1 MAVPQSIHSLDPALV
16 RRAWPLLRRRG
27 ADTVT
32 RLFVGNLAPATR
44 SEDLRALFATY
55 GPVSA
60 ANVVMDRA
68 SGESRGFGFVELRV
82 ASHAVAALRGLNGSE
97 LMGRS
102 IVVGRA
108 HSRGEVGSRGD
119 ASPGWTVVG
128 AGRNR
133 W

>member
-1 MAVPQSIHSLDPALV
+1 M
-16 RRAWPLLRRRG
+16 
-27 ADTVT
+27 T

-44 SEDLRALFATY
+44 GEDLRAMFATY
-55 GPVSA
+55 GPVTA

-68 SGESRGFGFVELRV
+68 SGESKGFGFVELREP
-82 ASHAVAALRGLNGSE
+82 SHAVAALRGLNGSE

-108 HSRGEVGSRGD
+108 HAREAGRRPD
-119 ASPGWTVVG
+119 ASSGWAVVG
-128 AGRNR
+128 AGRDR

>member
-1 MAVPQSIHSLDPALV
+1 
-16 RRAWPLLRRRG
+16 
-27 ADTVT
+27 VT

-44 SEDLRALFATY
+44 AEDLRALFATY
-55 GPVSA
+55 GPVSTV
-60 ANVVMDRA
+60 NVVMDRA
-68 SGESRGFGFVELRV
+68 SGESKGFGFVELREP
-82 ASHAVAALRGLNGSE
+82 SHAVAALRGLNGSE

-108 HSRGEVGSRGD
+108 HSRGEVGGRSD
-119 ASPGWTVVG
+119 ASPGWAVVG

>member
-1 MAVPQSIHSLDPALV
+1 M
-16 RRAWPLLRRRG
+16 
-27 ADTVT
+27 T
-32 RLFVGNLAPATR
+32 RLFVGNLPLETR
-44 SEDLRALFATY
+44 ADDLRALFATY

-68 SGESRGFGFVELRV
+68 SGESKGFGFVEMRV
-82 ASHAVAALRGLNGSE
+82 PEHAVAALRGLNGRE

-102 IVVGRA
+102 ISVGRA
-108 HSRGEVGSRGD
+108 HSRTDADSRGD
-119 ASPGWTVVG
+119 ASRGWAVVG

>member
-1 MAVPQSIHSLDPALV
+1 M
-16 RRAWPLLRRRG
+16 
-27 ADTVT
+27 T

-44 SEDLRALFATY
+44 AEDLRALFATY

-68 SGESRGFGFVELRV
+68 SGESKGFGFVELSV
-82 ASHAVAALRGLNGSE
+82 PSHAVAALRGLNGSE

-108 HSRGEVGSRGD
+108 HPRSEVGSRGD
-119 ASPGWTVVG
+119 ASPGWAVVG

>member
-16 RRAWPLLRRRG
+16 RRPRRRRRR
-27 ADTVT
+27 AIAVT

-44 SEDLRALFATY
+44 AEDLRALFATY
-55 GPVSA
+55 GPVSTV
-60 ANVVMDRA
+60 NVVMDRA
-68 SGESRGFGFVELRV
+68 SGESKGFGFVELREP
-82 ASHAVAALRGLNGSE
+82 AHAVAALRGLNGSE

-108 HSRGEVGSRGD
+108 HSRGEVGSRSD
-119 ASPGWTVVG
+119 ASPGWAVVG

>member
-1 MAVPQSIHSLDPALV
+1 M
-16 RRAWPLLRRRG
+16 
-27 ADTVT
+27 T

-44 SEDLRALFATY
+44 AEDLQALFATY
-55 GPVSA
+55 GPVSSV
-60 ANVVMDRA
+60 NVVMDRA

-82 ASHAVAALRGLNGSE
+82 PSHAVAALQGLNGRE

-119 ASPGWTVVG
+119 ASPGWAVVG

>member
-1 MAVPQSIHSLDPALV
+1 
-16 RRAWPLLRRRG
+16 
-27 ADTVT
+27 VT

-44 SEDLRALFATY
+44 GEDLRAVFATY

-68 SGESRGFGFVELRV
+68 SGESKGFGFVELRV
-82 ASHAVAALRGLNGSE
+82 PSHAVAALRGLNGSE

-108 HSRGEVGSRGD
+108 HARGEAGRRGD
-119 ASPGWTVVG
+119 VSPGWAVVG
-128 AGRNR
+128 AGRDR

>member
-1 MAVPQSIHSLDPALV
+1 M
-16 RRAWPLLRRRG
+16 
-27 ADTVT
+27 T
-32 RLFVGNLAPATR
+32 RLFVGNLSPATR
-44 SEDLRALFATY
+44 AEDLRALFAPY
-55 GPVSA
+55 GPVST

-82 ASHAVAALRGLNGSE
+82 PSDAVAALRGLNGSE

-102 IVVGRA
+102 IIVGRA
-108 HSRGEVGSRGD
+108 HTRGEVGSRGD
-119 ASPGWTVVG
+119 ASRGWAVVG